1 MEGDKMCSFS
11 MILYFRNKEIF
22 LRKILNKSLSSAFF
36 FLYFLLGGLVSAQA
50 QETQPGSA
58 CTAGQTNLI
67 RWSGGPETTGVV
79 HLVRCN
85 GSTWQQ
91 YMTVLASGNI
101 GMGLSTPSERLE
113 VNGRIRIDDNPS
125 LGSQGCF
132 RYNGTLGRIE
142 FAHDC
147 SNFTT
152 FSEPIWLTGAAN
164 DIHYSTGTP
173 EVGIGTAT
181 PQYTLDV
188 NGAIR
193 TTSHIVVNATA
204 GAANPTFFD
213 LGDLA
218 SLSLS
223 APTNGE
229 VLTYNGTNW
238 VNSTTAVPWVRGTG
252 DRIYYNPTTPQ
263 VGIGKTNPGVA
274 LDVVGD
280 INYTGVIVDVS
291 DMRQKDYV
299 RPLEDSLE
307 KLIQLNGFAFKMK
320 NDKSGKIEYGV
331 SAQEVQKV
339 FPEAVRTLDDKGT
352 LGVSYTGLIAP
363 MIEAIKEQQKQIEQL
378 QAEIKE
384 LKAQKAK
391 TPGEL

>member
-1 MEGDKMCSFS
+1 MS
-11 MILYFRNKEIF
+11 YFLRIF
-22 LRKILNKSLSSAFF
+22 LFF
-36 FLYFLLGGLVSAQA
+36 VFCGIVPAQA

-58 CTAGQTNLI
+58 CTGGQLNTI

-79 HLVRCN
+79 HFVRCN
-85 GSTWQQ
+85 GTIWQQ
-91 YMTVLASGNI
+91 YMTVLATGN
-101 GMGLSTPSERLE
+101 MGLGATAPAERLE
-113 VNGRIRIDDNPS
+113 VTGRIRIDDNPS

-132 RYNGTLGRIE
+132 RYNGGSGRIE

-152 FSEPIWLTGAAN
+152 FSEPIWLTGAAQ
-164 DIHYSTGTP
+164 DIYYNTGTP

-204 GAANPTFFD
+204 GAASPAFFD
-213 LGDLA
+213 IGDLA
-218 SLSLS
+218 SVAIASP
-223 APTNGE
+223 ANGQ
-229 VLTYNGTNW
+229 VLTYNGTDW

-280 INYTGVIVDVS
+280 INYTGVILDVS
-291 DMRQKDYV
+291 DMREKDDV
-299 RPLEDSLE
+299 RPLDHSLE
-307 KLIQLNGFAFKMK
+307 KLTQLNGFAFKMK
-320 NDKSGKIEYGV
+320 NDKAGKIEYGV
-331 SAQEVQKV
+331 SAQDVQKV
-339 FPEAVRTLDDKGT
+339 FPELVRTVDAKGT
-352 LGVSYTGLIAP
+352 LAVSYTGLIAP
-363 MIEAIKEQQKQIEQL
+363 MIEAIKEQQQQIEQL

-384 LKAQKAK
+384 LKTQKVN